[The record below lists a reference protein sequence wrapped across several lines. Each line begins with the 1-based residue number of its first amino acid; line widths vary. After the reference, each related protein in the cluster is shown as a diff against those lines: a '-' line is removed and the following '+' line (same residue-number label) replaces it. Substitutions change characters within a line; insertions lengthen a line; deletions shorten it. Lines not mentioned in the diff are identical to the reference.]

1 MPPAQN
7 AEVKATSQ
15 LNHFNGGDQRSKNS
29 GAGSTNIKKSNVNSN
44 GSTHHSQ
51 RQSQPT
57 RLMGQP
63 TTPTLPLGAPARN
76 SVTPITSS
84 SHHYHNY
91 PGNNT
96 VAATSQPT
104 TLFQR
109 LVTEE
114 VQELKA
120 YARIIENQNRRLVEL
135 ERIHGDL
142 ENRLELEARGRTQL
156 EATLERRERSW
167 TLKYHKLEKDRDQWK
182 NVVSQEQVKN
192 ARLFDQVVRK
202 DQDIHRM
209 LQRKYDNQS
218 QSVSGQPMR
227 NMRHNE
233 RQSQGSS
240 PRQTQHNQDPPQ
252 QRREIEI
259 NKSPHEILATTG
271 SIETFRI
278 RNVKSLLSDF
288 FAC

>member
-1 MPPAQN
+1 
-7 AEVKATSQ
+7 
-15 LNHFNGGDQRSKNS
+15 
-29 GAGSTNIKKSNVNSN
+29 
-44 GSTHHSQ
+44 
-51 RQSQPT
+51 
-57 RLMGQP
+57 MGQP
-63 TTPTLPLGAPARN
+63 TVATVPLGAPSRTTAAAA
-76 SVTPITSS
+76 TSS
-84 SHHYHNY
+84 SHNYHNH
-91 PGNNT
+91 PSTNGVSNS
-96 VAATSQPT
+96 SQPT

-142 ENRLELEARGRTQL
+142 ESRLELEARGRTQL

-167 TLKYHKLEKDRDQWK
+167 TVKYHELQKDRDQWK
-182 NVVSQEQVKN
+182 NVVSQEQAKN
-192 ARLFDQVVRK
+192 AKLFDQVVRK

-209 LQRKYDNQS
+209 LQRKYDNQRE
-218 QSVSGQPMR
+218 SVSGQPIR

-233 RQSQGSS
+233 RQSQGTS

-252 QRREIEI
+252 QRLGSEL
-259 NKSPHEILATTG
+259 NKSPHEILPTTG
-271 SIETFRI
+271 SMETVRI
-278 RNVKSLLSDF
+278 RNVKTLLTDF

>member
-1 MPPAQN
+1 MPPTQN

-15 LNHFNGGDQRSKNS
+15 LNHFNGSDQRSKNS
-29 GAGSTNIKKSNVNSN
+29 SLGSNNGNKNNGGSNS
-44 GSTHHSQ
+44 GGHHSQ
-51 RQSQPT
+51 RQNQPN
-57 RLMGQP
+57 RRMGQP
-63 TTPTLPLGAPARN
+63 SITTLPLGAPSRN
-76 SVTPITSS
+76 SIAPATSA
-84 SHHYHNY
+84 SHHYHNHQS
-91 PGNNT
+91 NNA
-96 VAATSQPT
+96 VSAATQPT

-156 EATLERRERSW
+156 EATLERRERGW
-167 TLKYHKLEKDRDQWK
+167 TMKYHNLEKDRDQWK
-182 NVVSQEQVKN
+182 LVVSQEQAKN

-209 LQRKYDNQS
+209 LQRKYDNQRES
-218 QSVSGQPMR
+218 LSGQPIR

-233 RQSQGSS
+233 RQPQGSS
-240 PRQTQHNQDPPQ
+240 PRQTHDPPQ
-252 QRREIEI
+252 QRRETEL

-271 SIETFRI
+271 SMETVRI
-278 RNVKSLLSDF
+278 RNVKAVLGDF

>member
-7 AEVKATSQ
+7 PEVKATSQ
-15 LNHFNGGDQRSKNS
+15 LNHINGGDQRSKNS
-29 GAGSTNIKKSNVNSN
+29 GSGSTNIKKSNVNSN
-44 GSTHHSQ
+44 GSAHHSQ
-51 RQSQPT
+51 RQTQPS
-57 RLMGQP
+57 RRMGQP
-63 TTPTLPLGAPARN
+63 TTATLPLGAPSKN
-76 SVTPITSS
+76 SMVPSAPS
-84 SHHYHNY
+84 SHHYHNHS
-91 PGNNT
+91 GNNT
-96 VAATSQPT
+96 VPAAPQPT

-167 TLKYHKLEKDRDQWK
+167 TMKYHELEKDRDQWK

-209 LQRKYDNQS
+209 LQRKVCNSETRKKADEFKNTFLIPILNAV
-218 QSVSGQPMR
+218 VSAPIFARR
-227 NMRHNE
+227 NHGHRFCT
-233 RQSQGSS
+233 S
-240 PRQTQHNQDPPQ
+240 D
-252 QRREIEI
+252 
-259 NKSPHEILATTG
+259 
-271 SIETFRI
+271 IETPSFTLHMADS
-278 RNVKSLLSDF
+278 KT
-288 FAC
+288 A